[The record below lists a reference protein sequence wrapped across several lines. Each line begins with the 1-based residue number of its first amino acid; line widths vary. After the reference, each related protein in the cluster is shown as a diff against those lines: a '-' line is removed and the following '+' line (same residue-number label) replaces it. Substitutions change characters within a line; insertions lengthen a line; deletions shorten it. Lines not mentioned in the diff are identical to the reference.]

1 MPHLELVFENLDLFT
16 KIFCK
21 MSADLLRAVAT
32 TTSNFSSCSS
42 LIKRLVGNG
51 KTILVVP
58 NIFFMFRSKIIWCNQ
73 AHKKCPLRRRTLLEG
88 LCLKQ
93 KWKINSYIFYHNV
106 HMAQFMG
113 LCRICHSFKQNY
125 NITIRVC
132 LKLFFSLF
140 ILLLIFVGYK
150 VISFVKNK
158 FNTVLKMNHILM
170 ILVCIW
176 KTQNLFPILMPEFNY
191 ESWINSKLHIS
202 DGLMAIHYM
211 YIAEIW

>member
-1 MPHLELVFENLDLFT
+1 M
-16 KIFCK
+16 
-21 MSADLLRAVAT
+21 
-32 TTSNFSSCSS
+32 
-42 LIKRLVGNG
+42 
-51 KTILVVP
+51 
-58 NIFFMFRSKIIWCNQ
+58 
-73 AHKKCPLRRRTLLEG
+73 
-88 LCLKQ
+88 KQ
-93 KWKINSYIFYHNV
+93 KRKINSYIFYHNV
-106 HMAQFMG
+106 RMAQFMG

-170 ILVCIW
+170 ILICIW

-202 DGLMAIHYM
+202 DSFMAIHYM
-211 YIAEIW
+211 YIAEMW